1 MLKLVLKKLG
11 LKRLEL
17 YAGKLARTVLRGRK
31 KWQHFFCYP
40 TLMLVLL
47 GMVIV
52 TSIPITAKAHEVNDT
67 KVVERKLLQ
76 SMKET
81 RPTNALSN
89 TPSNR
94 QLNWFKNITS
104 QGKVKA
110 RSAIMQT
117 LQELDSYNQG
127 DETAVDIGDLT
138 NNGKILEKLPIKRA
152 TLKIF
157 VSSSMPKNLLKA
169 YHAKAIKY
177 GGTLVFKGLPGGSF
191 KELANLVLSIAGKGE
206 TGSMQIDDEAF
217 DRFAV
222 KSVPS
227 ILLIK
232 EQDYLSRCVGEQLC
246 KITDN
251 QVIYDKITGSIGV
264 RAALEKF
271 VASGDLSQEAKR
283 LLEND

>member
-1 MLKLVLKKLG
+1 MGVLGMAKSKLLL
-11 LKRLEL
+11 
-17 YAGKLARTVLRGRK
+17 
-31 KWQHFFCYP
+31 W
-40 TLMLVLL
+40 LMLVLL

-52 TSIPITAKAHEVNDT
+52 MVIGISVPITAKAHEANNN
-67 KVVERKLLQ
+67 KVVEHQLLP
-76 SMKET
+76 SMKE
-81 RPTNALSN
+81 AKS
-89 TPSNR
+89 SSE
-94 QLNWFKNITS
+94 QLDWFQNIRNQEMVT
-104 QGKVKA
+104 A
-110 RSAIMQT
+110 RRVIVQK

-127 DETAVDIGDLT
+127 NAVPVDTGKLANYRTTPIGSPAT
-138 NNGKILEKLPIKRA
+138 RA

-169 YHAKAIKY
+169 YHAKAVKH

-191 KELANLVLSIAGKGE
+191 RELTKLVLSIAEKGE
-206 TGSMQIDDEAF
+206 IGSMQIDDEAF

-232 EQDYLSRCVGEQLC
+232 EQDYLSRCVREQTC
-246 KITDN
+246 EVSDGIDTND

-264 RAALEKF
+264 KAALEKF
-271 VASGDLSQEAKR
+271 VANGDLSQDAKR

>member
-1 MLKLVLKKLG
+1 MLMFLG
-11 LKRLEL
+11 I
-17 YAGKLARTVLRGRK
+17 A
-31 KWQHFFCYP
+31 
-40 TLMLVLL
+40 
-47 GMVIV
+47 VIIV
-52 TSIPITAKAHEVNDT
+52 MGISVAITAGVYEVNGN
-67 KVVERKLLQ
+67 KVVEHQLL
-76 SMKET
+76 SHINEAK
-81 RPTNALSN
+81 PTNALSN
-89 TPSNR
+89 APSNE
-94 QLNWFKNITS
+94 QLDRFNNIRS
-104 QGKVKA
+104 VGKEEA
-110 RSAIMQT
+110 RNAIMQK
-117 LQELDSYNQG
+117 LQELDSYNQEEAVPVNTE
-127 DETAVDIGDLT
+127 DELAVYLDKLT
-138 NNGKILEKLPIKRA
+138 NNRATVQDSPITRA

-169 YHAKAIKY
+169 YHAKAVKY

-191 KELANLVLSIAGKGE
+191 KELAKLVLSIAESGE

-232 EQDYLSRCVGEQLC
+232 GQDYLNRCVGEQIC
-246 KITDN
+246 AVANDK
-251 QVIYDKITGSIGV
+251 VIYDKITGSIGV